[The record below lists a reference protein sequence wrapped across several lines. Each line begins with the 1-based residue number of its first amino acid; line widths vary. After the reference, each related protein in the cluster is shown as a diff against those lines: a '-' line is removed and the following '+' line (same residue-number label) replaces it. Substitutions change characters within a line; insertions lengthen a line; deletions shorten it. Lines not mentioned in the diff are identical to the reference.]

1 MWIFATATLHYTA
14 GNSALE
20 ICCKATLKLWRGEH
34 GSRRESTGVLQP
46 YQPAI
51 CSSTGIHFVTVQQ
64 CANRA
69 LYLLVSSSI

>member
-1 MWIFATATLHYTA
+1 MWIFATAILHYTA

-20 ICCKATLKLWRGEH
+20 ICCKATLKLWRGEY

-51 CSSTGIHFVTVQQ
+51 CSSTGTQFVTVQQ
-64 CANRA
+64 CANYA
-69 LYLLVSSSI
+69 LYLLVPPPI